1 MTIDR
6 DDIIEVVDTL
16 RPEDEIRFNQGLK
29 VSLDL
34 KDNIFA

>member
-6 DDIIEVVDTL
+6 DDIIDVVDTL
-16 RPEDEIRFNQGLK
+16 RPEDEIRFNLGLK

-34 KDNIFA
+34 KDNIFS